1 MTSPPTSKNI
11 RLTITVTPE
20 VHQTFQR
27 LAKASNMSISR
38 AMGEWLGDTLE
49 AAEFLANKVEQARAA
64 PGLVMREL
72 QALALGTADELGT
85 FMDQIRQKGVNER
98 GVPAKRGRVAGSH
111 PSPPSGN
118 TGGKGQT
125 DKQAKRGSKS

>member
-1 MTSPPTSKNI
+1 
-11 RLTITVTPE
+11 
-20 VHQTFQR
+20 
-27 LAKASNMSISR
+27 MSISR